1 MQKSP
6 PHRRPVAR
14 ERRAFGWEGNANP
27 GSALAEDQPQ
37 HKARLDEGRK
47 DVEEDPKNPPRQAV
61 ASRTPNIMR
70 NTVEHSHRP
79 KRAAKQLHRGENDHE
94 AGIVRQKMCVAAK
107 INSTESATAEAV
119 RQPPRPPTHPEQP
132 HAVHRIPES
141 GGHHNAHLQTT
152 ERKKG
157 AGDEFHLSIKIS
169 ERQKTMNSNKTF
181 KPWFP

>member
-14 ERRAFGWEGNANP
+14 ERRAVGREGNANP
-27 GSALAEDQPQ
+27 GSALADQPQ
-37 HKARLDEGRK
+37 HKARIEEGRK

-61 ASRTPNIMR
+61 ASRTPSIMH
-70 NTVEHSHRP
+70 NTVERSHRP

-94 AGIVRQKMCVAAK
+94 AGIVRQTMCVAAN

-141 GGHHNAHLQTT
+141 GGHHNAHLQPT

-157 AGDEFHLSIKIS
+157 TGDEFHLSIIKLS
-169 ERQKTMNSNKTF
+169 AKRR
-181 KPWFP
+181 